1 MTVFLIRGDGL
12 VFCMRTQIPSVEP
25 LKKANLLNNITSAA
39 VALAER
45 LETRSR

>member
-25 LKKANLLNNITSAA
+25 LKNVHDFEL
-39 VALAER
+39 
-45 LETRSR
+45 